1 MIQKLTLKNF
11 LSFKDEVTFSFEA
24 SNDKFAEDFQ
34 VVKIN
39 EQTRLLR
46 FAVVYGYNASGKS
59 NLLKAFEFL
68 KSFWFNVTTNPN
80 QKTNV
85 KPFKLDR
92 NSVSEPTVFDLVF
105 FVGKSKYR
113 YQLELDENQVYFE
126 KLSYYETVQPTMLF
140 ERKLENNI
148 SVIKFN
154 SVLKISEVV
163 KEIID
168 GNCLKN
174 MSFFAARQR
183 TNANIKYID
192 EAVKYLQNN
201 ITPVI
206 TPDANLSNEIGEIIN
221 NKELRSHILDFLG
234 SVSFNISDIRK
245 QLSVNGNTTIFE
257 HTVENEN
264 GKETFAFNMGDD
276 SESQGTMRII
286 CIESIVH
293 KALQNNSLMA
303 IDEVETSI
311 HSKLLEKTIYNF
323 FLNESSSQLI
333 VTTHNDGLLDMI
345 NDLIRKDSVWF
356 TEKQK
361 SGATELF
368 KLTDFR
374 GLNKIPSIREAYILK
389 RFGATIG

>member
-1 MIQKLTLKNF
+1 M
-11 LSFKDEVTFSFEA
+11 
-24 SNDKFAEDFQ
+24 
-34 VVKIN
+34 
-39 EQTRLLR
+39 
-46 FAVVYGYNASGKS
+46 
-59 NLLKAFEFL
+59 
-68 KSFWFNVTTNPN
+68 
-80 QKTNV
+80 
-85 KPFKLDR
+85 
-92 NSVSEPTVFDLVF
+92 
-105 FVGKSKYR
+105 
-113 YQLELDENQVYFE
+113 
-126 KLSYYETVQPTMLF
+126 
-140 ERKLENNI
+140 
-148 SVIKFN
+148 
-154 SVLKISEVV
+154 
-163 KEIID
+163 
-168 GNCLKN
+168 
-174 MSFFAARQR
+174 
-183 TNANIKYID
+183 
-192 EAVKYLQNN
+192 
-201 ITPVI
+201 
-206 TPDANLSNEIGEIIN
+206 
-221 NKELRSHILDFLG
+221 RSHILDFLG

-264 GKETFAFNMGDD
+264 GKETFAFNIGED

-345 NDLIRKDSVWF
+345 DDLIRKDSVWF